1 MIDFYHIM
9 QNAYANDHQ
18 IYYSDTNPL
27 AREESLCKKVETAIY
42 AQCSNKGQKEGCLQQ
57 K

>member
-1 MIDFYHIM
+1 M